1 MRTIGYCDF
10 VVNILSIKQK
20 NVNLRATTM
29 FHHVFNRST
38 WKNALFLLKETFI
51 RPGEENRKEKRRI
64 EKRRRE
70 KKRKGKIEKKN
81 AEIGR
86 IRQNCL
92 L

>member
-51 RPGEENRKEKRRI
+51 RPGEENRKEKRKNR
-64 EKRRRE
+64 KK
-70 KKRKGKIEKKN
+70 KKRKKKERKNREEK
-81 AEIGR
+81 
-86 IRQNCL
+86 C
-92 L
+92 